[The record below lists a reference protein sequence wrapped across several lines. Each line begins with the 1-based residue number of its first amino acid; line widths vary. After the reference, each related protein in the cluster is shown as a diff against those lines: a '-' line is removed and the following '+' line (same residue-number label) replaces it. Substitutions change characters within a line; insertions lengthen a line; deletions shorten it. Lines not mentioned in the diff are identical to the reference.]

1 MTREQT
7 YSQLLTNV
15 SESEA
20 KIDVLKKDNDE
31 LSSRLHELRVSQAD
45 ASDNK
50 DKTDVKDTMQNDEEI
65 YNMQQELES
74 TNRDFTTLKERF
86 KKMNIVND

>member
-65 YNMQQELES
+65 YNMQQDLES